1 MRSSRPQIE
10 TRVLDVHGN
19 VLQAAHVTAQG
30 PGNEVITLG
39 YDERLRAYTLS
50 DPRTGSYLLKAQA
63 PGVEAQERAVVVTDR
78 ALRETFVLGR
88 AGLPF
93 YYRGRVRVPFELPD
107 MMGVVLKYGMHER
120 AADLNRMAEGFG
132 LEPAAVDENVQRG
145 GVRVFSVPTDRANNA
160 ALFEQRAMGERY
172 VRYAG
177 KVVRFD
183 ADSVSL
189 LTNECVVKFRPEAD
203 GEAGAQARDV
213 EVVRRLP
220 YCKNGFLLR
229 AKPAMSSTQLL
240 DICNR
245 FAQDSSVIW
254 AEPSL
259 VSTVIPHATSGFPDD
274 PGFAQQPHHPIIGSQ
289 GAWNIIRTASS
300 LADSVIA
307 VVDMGCDTNHPD
319 LVGNLTEQ
327 FNFADLSSNL
337 LQEAHGTQSSGI
349 AAAVID
355 NGIGIAG
362 VAGFC
367 KFMAIQIPD
376 GTDEDYAAMFLWSAG
391 LDAGR
396 AGDPLFPP
404 QLARGADVISNSW
417 GLKDRAVSGTISEAF
432 DELAASGRNVSVAR
446 CSSRPETTTTTLRS
460 DCRGR
465 LILQ

>member
-1 MRSSRPQIE
+1 MRSSRPQFE

-63 PGVEAQERAVVVTDR
+63 AGVEAQERPVVVTDR

-93 YYRGRVRVPFELPD
+93 YYRGRVRVPFDLPD
-107 MMGVVLKYGMHER
+107 MLGVVLKYGMHER
-120 AADLNRMAEGFG
+120 AADLNRIAEAFG
-132 LEPAAVDENVQRG
+132 LEPAGVDENVQRG
-145 GVRVFSVPTDRANNA
+145 GVRVFNIPTDRAQNA
-160 ALFEQRAMGERY
+160 VLFEQRAMGERY

-203 GEAGAQARDV
+203 GETGAQARDV

-289 GAWNIIRTASS
+289 GAWNIIRTASNP
-300 LADSVIA
+300 ADSVIA
-307 VVDMGCDTNHPD
+307 VVDLGCDTNHPD

-355 NGIGIAG
+355 KVEHFTPSVLAFVG
-362 VAGFC
+362 
-367 KFMAIQIPD
+367 KR
-376 GTDEDYAAMFLWSAG
+376 AA
-391 LDAGR
+391 R
-396 AGDPLFPP
+396 EK
-404 QLARGADVISNSW
+404 R
-417 GLKDRAVSGTISEAF
+417 
-432 DELAASGRNVSVAR
+432 
-446 CSSRPETTTTTLRS
+446 
-460 DCRGR
+460 
-465 LILQ
+465 